1 MSMFN
6 FNRAEPGNYSLHV
19 FMFFEV
25 SLYICLASSCFR
37 DTPFLQKGRQVSLT
51 FLPCLFVL
59 TSVKTARWRSPS
71 SHFSVERLV
80 FSAAPR
86 NCKKDCGFASDACCR
101 LSFLG
106 KVGKV
111 SSRGKPPQTP
121 SVTCKSRA
129 TSVFRQCLV
138 LLDRE
143 PLD

>member
-80 FSAAPR
+80 FLHPWSFSSASKLQEGLRICIRCMLQAVVFGEGRQGVITREAAP
-86 NCKKDCGFASDACCR
+86 DA
-101 LSFLG
+101 
-106 KVGKV
+106 
-111 SSRGKPPQTP
+111 
-121 SVTCKSRA
+121 
-129 TSVFRQCLV
+129 
-138 LLDRE
+138 
-143 PLD
+143 